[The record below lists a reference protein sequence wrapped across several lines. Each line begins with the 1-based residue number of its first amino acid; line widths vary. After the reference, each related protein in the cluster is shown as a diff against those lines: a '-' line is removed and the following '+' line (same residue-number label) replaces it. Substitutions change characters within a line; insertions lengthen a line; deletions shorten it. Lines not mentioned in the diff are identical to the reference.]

1 MTEQLGLHPA
11 LALIEARRRARAVDG
26 WGAVWVFPCDRC
38 GYLLE
43 SCRCR
48 GEEAIA
54 SVPGGLAERRAHAA
68 VGTQIPDAQE
78 NRPAA

>member
-1 MTEQLGLHPA
+1 MTEQLFHHPA
-11 LALIEARRRARAVDG
+11 LALVEARRRALAAEA

-38 GYLLE
+38 GYLLD

-48 GEEAIA
+48 GEDAIG
-54 SVPGGLAERRAHAA
+54 SVPGGLAERRERAT

-78 NRPAA
+78 NRAAA